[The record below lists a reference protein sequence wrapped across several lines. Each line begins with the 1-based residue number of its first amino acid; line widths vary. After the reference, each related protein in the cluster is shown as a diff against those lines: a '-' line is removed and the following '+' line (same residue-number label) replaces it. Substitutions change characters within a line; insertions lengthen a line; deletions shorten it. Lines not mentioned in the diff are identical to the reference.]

1 MSYLCKMDTFNGV
14 WSQNKPLSVVVFS
27 FDLRCSSGKT
37 KAKFMG
43 HINSGPVMY
52 FVISNAFS
60 QSLYLKDIL
69 IHIFTKLN
77 AGP

>member
-1 MSYLCKMDTFNGV
+1 MVSGPKTSLCLLWCLVLISDARV
-14 WSQNKPLSVVVFS
+14 AKPKLNSV
-27 FDLRCSSGKT
+27 
-37 KAKFMG
+37 G
-43 HINSGPVMY
+43 HISSGPVMY
-52 FVISNAFS
+52 FIISNEFS